1 MDFLYVIKHPFLTP
15 VAFSAVSHE
24 TLSLENTMNKINPM
38 EDTKLYIDG
47 KRIWSATILL
57 VEPYR
62 ETNQD
67 FIAPE
72 GTQARV
78 VTTGRSFLTSMP
90 PKDFADKFGFALLA
104 IDNVAVNPYHL
115 PRKNDGSYT
124 FQVDE
129 PGPNATTRDGAT
141 AYTRLSY
148 LAGGE
153 TKFTNLTTDPDTVFD
168 LVNPKQQAALS
179 QSPKPAETA
188 QSGPPREPTE
198 PSGRKARSSPS
209 RTPEGP
215 GG

>member
-1 MDFLYVIKHPFLTP
+1 
-15 VAFSAVSHE
+15 
-24 TLSLENTMNKINPM
+24 MNKINPM

-47 KRIWSATILL
+47 KRIWSATILV

-78 VTTGRSFLTSMP
+78 VTTGKSFLTSMS

-104 IDNVAVNPYHL
+104 VDNVAVNPYHL

-129 PGPNATTRDGAT
+129 ARPNATTRDGVA
-141 AYTRLSY
+141 AYTRLTY

-153 TKFTNLTTDPDTVFD
+153 NKFTNLTTDPDTVFD
-168 LVNPKQQAALS
+168 MVNPKPTAALS
-179 QSPKPAETA
+179 QSPQPAESA
-188 QSGPPREPTE
+188 QSGQATSPKRPGRRGGPAPTSE
-198 PSGRKARSSPS
+198 GSG
-209 RTPEGP
+209 GP
-215 GG
+215 AGGP